1 MDVREIVNFLNE
13 RIESTEKKQSE
24 DIANLNRTHEKMLEG
39 KIQAYNDVLNF
50 VLNSPK
56 KRH

>member
-1 MDVREIVNFLNE
+1 MDVREIINFLNE
-13 RIESTEKKQSE
+13 RIESTEMKQAQ

-50 VLNSPK
+50 VLKNPN